1 MKKLLLLL
9 ILSFFSTT
17 GYSGCPEGSAVIRTV
32 SADGSYYTSACATIE
47 EIITQ
52 KEQIIIQREK
62 AFLKKQNLTA
72 DNLDNLIAA
81 SAKLGL
87 TSLVAIYDD
96 DDNLLNITELIDEL
110 MSVDAKM
117 SNEMRAVMNQV
128 LDDLPNQPV
137 FRFDAVLL
145 EYGEAPV
152 VPGAMAEWQAVAI
165 DQMNAPTP
173 TSLAEKEAFVAAAE
187 AASSASA
194 AAAYGAPTD
203 ATNAAKAASVAA
215 ASAASAADEA
225 SACSRLP
232 AGETASYC

>member
-62 AFLKKQNLTA
+62 AFLEKQNLTA

-152 VPGAMAEWQAVAI
+152 VPGAMAEWQAVLI
-165 DQMNAPTP
+165 DQMNAPTAASI
-173 TSLAEKEAFVAAAE
+173 TAKAAAVSATE
-187 AASSASA
+187 AANQAKSGGPTA
-194 AAAYGAPTD
+194 AV
-203 ATNAAKAASVAA
+203 NAAKAASVAA
-215 ASAASAADEA
+215 TEAANQATSSLTPSDAK
-225 SACSRLP
+225 
-232 AGETASYC
+232 